1 MVVVDQIKDL
11 YGPVIQ
17 TIRNRRVTRSFTLED
32 VPNEYILTLLESARF
47 APTGGGRRVI
57 EYIVIRNKENI
68 RRIRSVSPGI
78 LNSPKLIV
86 LMLINHNKEKKIEF
100 DDSEQMSSYVDIGTA
115 LENILLTAHEINLG
129 ACPIMS
135 FHKGALKVLLDLP
148 NHVQPV
154 MMIIFG
160 FQVEP
165 NINKTGKKL
174 QLSKIREITSWEK
187 YGQFEPEN
195 N

>member
-1 MVVVDQIKDL
+1 MM
-11 YGPVIQ
+11 
-17 TIRNRRVTRSFTLED
+17 
-32 VPNEYILTLLESARF
+32 ILSKC
-47 APTGGGRRVI
+47 P
-57 EYIVIRNKENI
+57 
-68 RRIRSVSPGI
+68 
-78 LNSPKLIV
+78 
-86 LMLINHNKEKKIEF
+86 
-100 DDSEQMSSYVDIGTA
+100 SYVDIGTA

-187 YGQFEPEN
+187 IWTV
-195 N
+195 